1 MPVYAAQWRF
11 IDFHGQ
17 KSSRQGR
24 HKSIYKGD
32 HHQRTKLIKVLSLI
46 LFFLPDVH
54 LRGLNKVWMDEL
66 IIEEVWKQFMQ
77 KLVSEWSILIGY
89 VRPFPLQRPD
99 VSLLTHETK
108 FFSQP

>member
-24 HKSIYKGD
+24 HKSIYKGH
-32 HHQRTKLIKVLSLI
+32 HHQPTKLIKVLSLI

-54 LRGLNKVWMDEL
+54 LRGLKKVWMDEL

-89 VRPFPLQRPD
+89 VRLFPPPTSSRVPFDARNKIL
-99 VSLLTHETK
+99 
-108 FFSQP
+108 